1 MKKIVALL
9 LAVVMLLGL
18 VACANNAQK
27 EAEEAAAAEAAVEA
41 VVEASAEAGAEA
53 GAEAATEVI
62 AEAAEAVADMSDFKV
77 AISLAEYNE
86 WNHLYENVIKEKCE
100 EWGWTYEIFDSKQDA
115 STQIDQVN
123 SIIAQGF
130 DAMTIQAVDNA
141 ALAPV
146 VGQAADAGVIVVDHY
161 GFDDSLGISDKIYK
175 VLFGQ
180 KESGV
185 MQTEEM
191 IKAAGD
197 TGKVAIIA
205 GLTGADN
212 AQQRTAGMEEVLAKN
227 TGWTLVG
234 TQYCDWD
241 TQKAQAAAEDF
252 ITANP
257 DLTAFLVQDDGMSK
271 GVWNAIEAAG
281 KQDQIKIYSQ
291 GFYEWSIPYVKEG
304 KFVFTITYPAGFFS
318 RDAMDVIK
326 AVAEGQTVDRVK
338 WLGMELVTPENA
350 DTAAHD

>member
-1 MKKIVALL
+1 MKKILALV
-9 LAVVMLLGL
+9 LASVMVLSLAGCG
-18 VACANNAQK
+18 AAANATPEQK
-27 EAEEAAAAEAAVEA
+27 EAVKEVASEAVSAAAEAAAEVVSEA
-41 VVEASAEAGAEA
+41 AAE
-53 GAEAATEVI
+53 AEAAP
-62 AEAAEAVADMSDFKV
+62 AGDFKV

-86 WNHLYENVIKEKCE
+86 WNKLYEKVIADKCN

-130 DAMTIQAVDNA
+130 DAMTIQACDNA

-146 VGQAADAGVIVVDHY
+146 VGQAADAGIIVVDHY

-180 KESGV
+180 KESGI
-185 MQTEEM
+185 MEAEEY
-191 IKAAGD
+191 IKIAGD
-197 TGKVAIIA
+197 KGKVAIIA

-212 AQQRTAGMEEVLAKN
+212 AQARTAGFEEVLSKYPDIEIVA
-227 TGWTLVG
+227 

-241 TQKAQAAAEDF
+241 TQKAQSAAEDI

-257 DLTAFLVQDDGMSK
+257 DIVGFLVQDDGMSK

-281 KQDQIKIYSQ
+281 KQDQITLASQ
-291 GFYEWSIPYVKEG
+291 GFYEWSIPYIKEG
-304 KFVFTITYPAGFFS
+304 KFAFSITYPAGFFS

-326 AVAEGQTVDRVK
+326 AVSEGQDVDRVK
-338 WLGMELVTPENA
+338 YLGMELVTAENA

>member
-1 MKKIVALL
+1 MKKIIALL
-9 LAVVMLLGL
+9 LAVVCVLGL
-18 VACANNAQK
+18 AACAAKTEAPAK
-27 EAEEAAAAEAAVEA
+27 EEAKAEETK
-41 VVEASAEAGAEA
+41 G
-53 GAEAATEVI
+53 
-62 AEAAEAVADMSDFKV
+62 FKV

-86 WNHLYENVIKEKCE
+86 WNKLYEAVIKQKCD

-146 VGQAADAGVIVVDHY
+146 VGQAADAGIIVVDHY
-161 GFDDSLGISDKIYK
+161 GFADELGISDKIYK

-185 MQTEEM
+185 LQTEEM
-191 IKAAGD
+191 VKLAGD
-197 TGKVAIIA
+197 SGKVAIIA

-212 AQQRTAGMEEVLAKN
+212 AQQRTAGMEEVLGKN
-227 TGWTLVG
+227 PGWELVA

-241 TQKAQAAAEDF
+241 TQKAQAAAEDI

-291 GFYEWSIPYVKEG
+291 GFYDWSIPYIKEG
-304 KFVFTITYPAGFFS
+304 KFAFTITYPAGFFS

-326 AVAEGQTVDRVK
+326 AVADGQTVDRVK
-338 WLGMELVTPENA
+338 WLGMELVTVENA

>member
-1 MKKIVALL
+1 MKKIIALL
-9 LAVVMLLGL
+9 LAVVCIFSL
-18 VACANNAQK
+18 VACAAKTEAPAAK
-27 EAEEAAAAEAAVEA
+27 ETKTEAPKAEEAKK
-41 VVEASAEAGAEA
+41 GL
-53 GAEAATEVI
+53 
-62 AEAAEAVADMSDFKV
+62 KV

-86 WNHLYENVIKEKCE
+86 WNKLYEAVIKEKCD

-161 GFDDSLGISDKIYK
+161 GFADELGISDKIYK

-185 MQTEEM
+185 LQTEEM
-191 IKAAGD
+191 VKAAGAS
-197 TGKVAIIA
+197 GKVAIIA

-227 TGWTLVG
+227 TGWELVG

-291 GFYEWSIPYVKEG
+291 GFYDWSIPYVKEG

-326 AVAEGQTVDRVK
+326 AVSEGQTVDRVK

>member
-1 MKKIVALL
+1 MKKTIALL
-9 LAVVMLLGL
+9 LALIMIVGL
-18 VACANNAQK
+18 VACGAK
-27 EAEEAAAAEAAVEA
+27 EATPAVKEE
-41 VVEASAEAGAEA
+41 SK
-53 GAEAATEVI
+53 TEVPKEESKEPPTEEGKEG
-62 AEAAEAVADMSDFKV
+62 EAPTKALRV

-86 WNHLYENVIKEKCE
+86 WNKLYEAVIAEKCA

-146 VGQAADAGVIVVDHY
+146 VGQAADNGVIVVDHY
-161 GFDDSLGISDKIYK
+161 GFADELGISDKIYK

-180 KESGV
+180 KESGIL
-185 MQTEEM
+185 QAEEY
-191 IKAAGD
+191 IKLGGES
-197 TGKVAIIA
+197 GKVAIIA

-212 AQQRTAGMEEVLAKN
+212 AQQRTAGFEEVLTKYPDIEIVA
-227 TGWTLVG
+227 

-241 TQKAQAAAEDF
+241 TQKAQAAAEDI
-252 ITANP
+252 ITAHP
-257 DLTAFLVQDDGMSK
+257 DLKAFLVQDDGMSK
-271 GVWNAIEAAG
+271 GVWNAVEAAG
-281 KQDQIKIYSQ
+281 KQDQIIIASQ
-291 GFYEWSIPYVKEG
+291 GFYEWSIPYIKEG
-304 KFVFTITYPAGFFS
+304 KFAYSITYPAGFFS

-326 AVAEGQTVDRVK
+326 AVHEGQDVDRVMY
-338 WLGMELVTPENA
+338 LGMELVTAENA

>member
-1 MKKIVALL
+1 MKKI
-9 LAVVMLLGL
+9 LAVVLAAVMVLSLA
-18 VACANNAQK
+18 ACGAAANATDEQK
-27 EAEEAAAAEAAVEA
+27 EVAKEAVSAAADAAADVVEEAKEEAAAPAAD
-41 VVEASAEAGAEA
+41 G
-53 GAEAATEVI
+53 
-62 AEAAEAVADMSDFKV
+62 DFKV
-77 AISLAEYNE
+77 AISVAEYNE
-86 WNHLYENVIKEKCE
+86 WNKLYEKVIAEKCE
-100 EWGWTYEIFDSKQDA
+100 EYGWTYEIFDSKQDA

-130 DAMTIQAVDNA
+130 DAMTIQACDNA

-146 VGQAADAGVIVVDHY
+146 VGQAADAGIIVVDHY

-185 MQTEEM
+185 MEAEEY
-191 IKAAGD
+191 IKVAGD
-197 TGKVAIIA
+197 KGKVALIA

-212 AQQRTAGMEEVLAKN
+212 AQQRTAGFEEVLSQYPDIEIVA
-227 TGWTLVG
+227 

-241 TQKAQAAAEDF
+241 TQKAQSAAEDI

-257 DLTAFLVQDDGMSK
+257 DLVGFLVQDDGMSK

-281 KQDQIKIYSQ
+281 LQDQITLASQ
-291 GFYEWSIPYVKEG
+291 GFYEWSIPYIKEG
-304 KFVFTITYPAGFFS
+304 KFAFSITYPAGFFS

-326 AVAEGQTVDRVK
+326 AVADGEEVDRVK
-338 WLGMELVTPENA
+338 YLGMELVTAENA